1 MESVFQAIRSLAWE
15 RMNPHHIVWVTC
27 QMGQEYAESVRI
39 AEKLYSNDPV
49 VLHFVSE
56 ELETDNLSYGEYV
69 QRGDHWKF
77 LEYFLTR
84 GESFVTPE
92 ELQRVVVAA
101 NARIGLFSPRERAMT
116 VFLREQQGSR
126 EKHRILAA
134 HDWDGLG
141 LGYFRYYLE
150 RHIELDSQ
158 EGGHGSLAERF
169 VIDPVVAQRFYEI
182 RFSIYEM
189 CLSSSFVV
197 LPY

>member
-1 MESVFQAIRSLAWE
+1 MEEVLRAIRGLDWE
-15 RMNPHHIVWVTC
+15 RMSPHHIVWVTY
-27 QMGQEYAESVRI
+27 QMGQEYAASVRI
-39 AEKLYSNDPV
+39 AEKLYADDPA

-69 QRGDHWKF
+69 QRGDHWRF

-84 GESFVTPE
+84 GESFVIPE
-92 ELQRVVVAA
+92 ELQRSIAVA
-101 NARIGLFSPRERAMT
+101 NAQIALFSPRERVMT

-126 EKHRILAA
+126 EKRRILGA

-158 EGGHGSLAERF
+158 EGGHGSLADRF
-169 VIDPVVAQRFYEI
+169 VIDPAVAQRFYEI
-182 RFSIYEM
+182 RFSIYEK
-189 CLSSSFVV
+189 CLSFSAAV